1 MLHRKRQI
9 VHRDLSSGNILFRE
23 MTRPESRCIP
33 PDLRDSDMC
42 FIHCLLESQEEPTI
56 KDRLSTSL
64 LLTDFDCGQ
73 DKEVKTQSSMPRTG
87 TSIFMAYMV
96 RNNVYQTGNKTIPA
110 IPQVHSDLISRYQ
123 SLLPDR
129 LTRFPENEEELKPIP
144 KGEKRSDKDFE
155 HLLRHDAE
163 SVFWCMVWWS
173 IQVKPKGSGRSEL
186 LQSYWTNLTDDQK
199 DHRYH
204 CYVNTTEPFPLHQ
217 DYGPVNELLDQMREY
232 LKVDLKYSEDERKRN
247 DPEYLCEVFQR
258 LILNFLVEYQ
268 GSPFLTLERD
278 AEFRKVGE
286 PCGGGA
292 MSTTTGTK
300 ESYLS
305 RSSVGAQHPS
315 GSVYSSGSSNDAKR
329 RADTDDSE
337 LEGGHRPKRPRH
349 A

>member
-1 MLHRKRQI
+1 M
-9 VHRDLSSGNILFRE
+9 
-23 MTRPESRCIP
+23 
-33 PDLRDSDMC
+33 
-42 FIHCLLESQEEPTI
+42 
-56 KDRLSTSL
+56 
-64 LLTDFDCGQ
+64 
-73 DKEVKTQSSMPRTG
+73 
-87 TSIFMAYMV
+87 
-96 RNNVYQTGNKTIPA
+96 
-110 IPQVHSDLISRYQ
+110 
-123 SLLPDR
+123 
-129 LTRFPENEEELKPIP
+129 P
-144 KGEKRSDKDFE
+144 KGETRSDKDFSTFFGTTPS
-155 HLLRHDAE
+155 RCSGA
-163 SVFWCMVWWS
+163 WC
-173 IQVKPKGSGRSEL
+173 GGRSK
-186 LQSYWTNLTDDQK
+186 SNPM

-204 CYVNTTEPFPLHQ
+204 CYVNTTEPFPLHK
-217 DYGPVNELLDQMREY
+217 DYVLVNELLDQMREY